1 MLKSAF
7 SVFLFCL
14 LRRLDCTV
22 SQHASPVQ
30 VYEGVESV
38 LLPCQVPTNVSRNST
53 AVVWSRDEFTLPVVH
68 KHQQSGADLTNQNLR
83 YKNRTSMTV
92 DALQTGVL
100 SLTLRNPAYSDSG
113 TYTCTTRKDGKHQN
127 KTEVQLKVSERPP
140 PPPVWPIV
148 LAVLIPVLLLNALY
162 GAVVYR
168 AYKIVKNR
176 AVCMLK
182 AEEVTQGVDS
192 IELPWRKD
200 EDLPAA
206 VRVKWTRAQ
215 PSYKKICVCVM
226 DQETWWKI
234 FKGLFLCGED
244 TAPPTDAERWR
255 LSQMVENLDGRWT
268 LSNSGSPN
276 LDGRADETRHLNGQ
290 S

>member
-14 LRRLDCTV
+14 LRRLDCT
-22 SQHASPVQ
+22 
-30 VYEGVESV
+30 
-38 LLPCQVPTNVSRNST
+38 
-53 AVVWSRDEFTLPVVH
+53 
-68 KHQQSGADLTNQNLR
+68 
-83 YKNRTSMTV
+83 
-92 DALQTGVL
+92 
-100 SLTLRNPAYSDSG
+100 
-113 TYTCTTRKDGKHQN
+113 
-127 KTEVQLKVSERPP
+127 ERPP

-226 DQETWWKI
+226 DQGQWKLQPYRDYEGRVQMHPDHMTNRDFSLTLMKPLCEDGGVYHCIVLDRDGNVLRQAIVALWVKETWWKI